1 MRCRILITLAFA
13 FLIIANS
20 NAQKLK
26 PRLKDLSLETME
38 SFQSPTENWKIIGD
52 VQGSFGDTLLNT
64 AKGKGILFNNF
75 TKSIQNK
82 SKYNLF
88 TKLEHGD
95 IYMEFDVMIPKGSN
109 SGIYLQSRY
118 EIQINDSWGVKIPTS
133 SDMGGIYER
142 WKDDKGFEG
151 NAPLKNAASAPGLWQ
166 HMEISFQAPRFDATG
181 KKTMSAKFNFVK
193 LNGIILHENIF
204 VSGPTRV
211 AISEK
216 ETAFAPLMI
225 QGDHGMIAIKNI
237 KYAPQDD
244 LKASLTDITYKY
256 YEKSAKTPEEA
267 AKTKPTSQGT
277 AKNIDSRL
285 ASAKDKYFIQF
296 EGKLNVPSKDAYL
309 FTTYFTGDGSLEIDG
324 KTIIPVGWTW
334 IGADPFYGT
343 AELEAGNHTLK
354 LWVSKDVNWARTGL
368 SLFIEKANSRAIAL
382 HAPASIPERGP
393 APLIAVRSEKEP
405 EIIRSFM
412 MHKNKKL
419 THVISVGDPS
429 QIHYSYDLMQGAIL
443 QTWKGDFL
451 NATDMWYER
460 GEPQTASALGAA
472 IILAGNCPIYEKT
485 NKKDSIADYKY
496 KGYTLNAARQP
507 VFNYAY
513 KTMNVEDKIS
523 PNEKQRSL
531 TRVIN
536 VTGEGKDKLMIR
548 LTQGSSITPLGSGLY
563 GINNQAYYI
572 QIAPGIVPKIETYNN
587 QQVLLLPA
595 TEPIQ
600 YQIIW

>member
-1 MRCRILITLAFA
+1 MRFKILCSLAFSM
-13 FLIIANS
+13 LLVANS

-38 SFQSPTENWKIIGD
+38 SFQSPTDNWKIIGD

-64 AKGKGILFNNF
+64 AKGKGILLNNY
-75 TKSIQNK
+75 TKSIQNQ

-95 IYMEFDVMIPKGSN
+95 IYIEFDLMIPKGSN

-118 EIQINDSWGVKIPTS
+118 EVQINDSWGVKIPTF

-166 HMEISFQAPRFDATG
+166 HMEISFQAPRFDASG
-181 KKTMSAKFNFVK
+181 KKTMPAKFNFVK

-211 AISEK
+211 AVSEK
-216 ETAFAPLMI
+216 ETAVAPLMI

-244 LKASLTDITYKY
+244 LKATLTDLNYKY
-256 YEKSAKTPEEA
+256 FENSAKTPEQA
-267 AKTKPTSQGT
+267 SKTKPTSQGV

-296 EGKLNVPSKDAYL
+296 EGKLNVPTKDAYL

-324 KTIIPVGWTW
+324 KTVIPTGWTR

-343 AELEAGNHTLK
+343 TELEAGTHTLK
-354 LWVSKDVNWARTGL
+354 FWVSKEVNWARSGM
-368 SLFIEKANSRAIAL
+368 SLYIEKANSKAVAL
-382 HAPASIPERGP
+382 NAPASIPERGP

-419 THVISVGDPS
+419 THVMSVGDPS
-429 QIHYSYDLMQGAIL
+429 QMHYSYDLMQGGML
-443 QTWKGDFL
+443 QVWKGDFL

-460 GEPQTASALGAA
+460 GEPQTATALGAP
-472 IILAGNCPIYEKT
+472 IVMAGNCPIYEKT
-485 NKKDSIADYKY
+485 NKQDSVLDYQY
-496 KGYTLNAARQP
+496 KGYTLNELRQP
-507 VFNYAY
+507 TFNYAY
-513 KTMNVEDKIS
+513 KTMQVQDKIT
-523 PNEKQRSL
+523 PNEKL
-531 TRVIN
+531 KGLNRVITVN
-536 VTGEGKDKLMIR
+536 GEGKEKLMIR
-548 LTQGSSITPLGSGLY
+548 IAQGNAITPLGSGLY
-563 GINNQAYYI
+563 GINNQAYFI
-572 QIAPGIVPKIETYNN
+572 QIAPGIVPKIESYNN
-587 QQVLLLPA
+587 QLVLLLPA
-595 TEPIQ
+595 AEAIQ